1 MIRSLRYV
9 VASAA
14 LVSCLVGATAAHA
27 IAPHPLTSADTFGA
41 AGEVGFSSVT
51 VAGQSFQNAL
61 YLGTSGAEISTNMGS
76 FRAYNTLAFDL
87 GADDNTSTDTTGSL
101 TVYGD
106 GKQLAS
112 FTVTPRVP
120 VRHEVV
126 GLGGHTIIRLVR
138 QSSDNNGY
146 YALANPELIHQ
157 GPAPSPPPSIVLGS
171 GTTTIGSQQAVDVST
186 QARKTVTVVV
196 VFANG
201 THLVDGPH
209 LSGPTGHY
217 LYTFNVP
224 CGTKGTAQVVAVVG
238 GIGVAQTTFTVS

>member
-1 MIRSLRYV
+1 MIRSVRSV

-14 LVSCLVGATAAHA
+14 LVSCLVGVTAAYA
-27 IAPHPLTSADTFGA
+27 IAPHPVTSGDMFGA
-41 AGEVGFSSVT
+41 IEAGFSTVT
-51 VAGQSFQNAL
+51 VAGQTFQNAL
-61 YLGTSGAEISTNMGS
+61 YLGRGGAEISINMNP
-76 FRAYNTLAFDL
+76 FRAYNALAFDL
-87 GADDNTSTDTTGSL
+87 GADDGTYANTTGS
-101 TVYGD
+101 VIIYGD

-112 FTVTPRVP
+112 FTATPRVP

-138 QSSDNNGY
+138 QSSDNTGAY
-146 YALANPELIHQ
+146 VFVNPQLIHQ
-157 GPAPSPPPSIVLGS
+157 GPTPPPPPSMTLES
-171 GTTTIGSQQAVDVST
+171 GTTTVGSQQAVDVST
-186 QARKTVTVVV
+186 QARKAVTVMV

-224 CGTKGTAQVVAVVG
+224 NRTKGMAQVVAVIG
-238 GIGVAQTTFTVS
+238 GSGVAQMTFTVSS